1 MRRFRKPGTG
11 VEHHPHSG
19 VAFCTAFT
27 EGPTISG
34 MRVGIPEEAIVALV
48 ADDDDAERRALVRAL
63 AAVWPGLR
71 IVQAVNGIEAWDGFL
86 EHEPALCFLDLRMPG
101 LTGIEVAQRIGE
113 RARMVFVMHASDRA
127 LPSFEAGAIDHLRK
141 PLDPASVAALVG
153 RLQSALSV
161 EHAAALPSLEQL
173 LDRLAGQ
180 LRRPAPIEGIEA
192 VEPRAGEPPRW
203 LPVDDIVYL
212 EAEALCTRVVS
223 RGGEAL
229 VRTPLKQLAAQLDPR
244 HFWQIDR
251 FHVVNHQH
259 VVAARQLDEQ
269 TMVVSLREQS
279 RTLPVAPHFQGRFRS
294 A

>member
-1 MRRFRKPGTG
+1 MSAGQP
-11 VEHHPHSG
+11 PPS
-19 VAFCTAFT
+19 
-27 EGPTISG
+27 
-34 MRVGIPEEAIVALV
+34 IVALV

-63 AAVWPGLR
+63 ASVWPGLR
-71 IVQAVNGIEAWDGFL
+71 ILQAVNGIEAWDSFL
-86 EHEPALCFLDLRMPG
+86 EHEPTLCFLDLRMPG

-113 RARMVFVMHASDRA
+113 RARMVFVMNASDRA
-127 LPSFEAGAIDHLRK
+127 LPSFEAGAIDHLCK
-141 PLDPASVAALVG
+141 PLEPASVAAVVG
-153 RLQSALSV
+153 RLQSALAA
-161 EHAAALPSLEQL
+161 EHDAALPSLEQL

-192 VEPRAGEPPRW
+192 VEPRPGEQPRW

-229 VRTPLKQLAAQLDPR
+229 VRTPLKQIAAQLDPQ

-251 FHVVNHQH
+251 FLVVNHQH
-259 VVAARQLDEQ
+259 VVAACQVDEQ

-279 RTLPVAPHFQGRFRS
+279 RTLPVARHFQGRFRS
-294 A
+294 P